1 VAGRTVE
8 CNVTTLGGRVD
19 SYSLAVPFH
28 MEFLLSVKHS
38 SPLPEHG
45 LQSSPRPR
53 PFFRKLHCITSM
65 LGRSNG
71 EVAWRTMG
79 FRLFAGLGISG
90 VIPSVVA
97 VNVER
102 RHNSDHV
109 IYC

>member
-1 VAGRTVE
+1 
-8 CNVTTLGGRVD
+8 
-19 SYSLAVPFH
+19 
-28 MEFLLSVKHS
+28 
-38 SPLPEHG
+38 
-45 LQSSPRPR
+45 
-53 PFFRKLHCITSM
+53 M

-109 IYC
+109 IYCWILIQPPPRGNAVASI